1 MIAPRLFLTPSL
13 ALLLLVAPALAQ
25 QDPEPRLPAG
35 NPKQRTA
42 AELAA
47 QTIVVFNEN
56 DVDSTSLAGLYVEKR
71 GIPPLNLIPLRCGR
85 SEEITRSEYD
95 SSIAGPLRQ
104 ALTERGLW
112 KLHKET
118 GEAGRVAETKVR
130 YVVLMYGVPLR
141 VAHTANY
148 QGDSTEGNPKEIFA
162 RNECA
167 VDSELS
173 VLGLWNRRISGV
185 IPNPYFQAAKSFEE
199 MDLTSQLLVTR
210 LDGPTPAIVRRM
222 IEDTIATE
230 TKGLRGFVY
239 IDARGITEG
248 PLAGGDRWFHNAAR
262 DARENGQPVILDN
275 GPALFPDPYPM
286 KHAAVYL
293 GWYAENVMGPF
304 TRSSFRFTSGAI
316 ALHLHSFSAL
326 SLRDKSKNWCA
337 PFLASGAAATIG
349 NVYEPYL
356 GLTTQPDIFT
366 QRLREGFT
374 FAEAGYAGQRAVSWM
389 TTFVGDPIYRPYV
402 NLQLDPNNEWDAYR
416 AGVRTWI
423 EKNRATGEAAL
434 VDAAKRLNSGIVSE
448 SLGLLQLFGNDQRAA
463 LQAFQQARKSY
474 PKADDRIRVAVHES
488 GIIAATKTPVDAARF
503 LREQATANSESE
515 NAVLLAGLA
524 AIYNPPAQSK
534 KPGPPAAEKPDS
546 DEPDSDEPAAEKP
559 AADKPAPKKAPPP
572 KPAPKKPAGKKR

>member
-1 MIAPRLFLTPSL
+1 MIVSRLFLI
-13 ALLLLVAPALAQ
+13 ALLSLFLGSPLAAQ
-25 QDPEPRLPAG
+25 QNPDTRPPAG
-35 NPKQRTA
+35 TPKQRTA

-56 DVDSTSLAGLYVEKR
+56 DLDSTALAGLYVEKR
-71 GIPPLNLIPLRCGR
+71 GIPPLNLIPLRCPR

-95 SSIAGPLRQ
+95 SSIAEPLRQ
-104 ALTERGLW
+104 ALTDRGLW

-118 GEAGRVAETKVR
+118 GESGRVAETKVR
-130 YVVLMYGVPLR
+130 YAVLMYGMPLR
-141 VAHTANY
+141 VAHMAGY
-148 QGDSTEGNPKEIFA
+148 EGDSTEGNPKEIFS

-185 IPNPYFQAAKSFEE
+185 VANPYFQATKSFEE
-199 MDLTSQLLVTR
+199 MEVPSQLLVTR
-210 LDGPTPAIVRRM
+210 LDGPSPAIVRRM
-222 IEDTIATE
+222 IEDTVAAE

-239 IDARGITEG
+239 IDARGITQP
-248 PLAGGDRWFHNAAR
+248 PLDMGDGWFHNAGR

-275 GPALFPDPYPM
+275 GPAPFPDPYPM

-293 GWYAENVMGPF
+293 GWYAENVVGPF
-304 TRSSFRFTSGAI
+304 TRSGFRFTPGAI
-316 ALHLHSFSAL
+316 ALHLHSFSAV

-356 GLTTQPDIFT
+356 GLTTQPDIFA

-402 NLQLDPNNEWDAYR
+402 NVKLDPNNEWDAYR

-423 EKNRATGEAAL
+423 EKNRAAGEAAL
-434 VDAAKRLNSGIVSE
+434 ANAAKRLDSGIVSE
-448 SLGLLQLFGNDQRAA
+448 SLGLLELFGNDQRAA
-463 LQAFQQARKSY
+463 LRAFQEARKTY
-474 PKADDRIRVAVHES
+474 RDADDRIRVAVHES
-488 GIIAATKTPVDAARF
+488 GAIAAMNGPVEAARF
-503 LREQATANSESE
+503 LREQANVNSESA
-515 NAVLLAGLA
+515 NAVLLTGLA
-524 AIYNPPAQSK
+524 SIYNPQPK
-534 KPGPPAAEKPDS
+534 KSAAGTGKPAAEKTAP
-546 DEPDSDEPAAEKP
+546 ETPAT
-559 AADKPAPKKAPPP
+559 DKPAPEKSSAPRTSPAKP
-572 KPAPKKPAGKKR
+572 KEKKR